1 MKENETQRIDSYSFF
16 EFCQKVQEEIIKGWR
31 FDFDSNQNFPV
42 QMGTFLTCGL
52 VFPKVQVLEEQEVL
66 DEEVKE
72 EQPKKVGRK
81 SLASLGSSSKAKVVE

>member
-31 FDFDSNQNFPV
+31 FDFDTNQNFPV

-52 VFPKVQVLEEQEVL
+52 VFPKVEVLEAQEKQE
-66 DEEVKE
+66 DQEPKEEV
-72 EQPKKVGRK
+72 KKVGRK
-81 SLASLGSSSKAKVVE
+81 PKVSE